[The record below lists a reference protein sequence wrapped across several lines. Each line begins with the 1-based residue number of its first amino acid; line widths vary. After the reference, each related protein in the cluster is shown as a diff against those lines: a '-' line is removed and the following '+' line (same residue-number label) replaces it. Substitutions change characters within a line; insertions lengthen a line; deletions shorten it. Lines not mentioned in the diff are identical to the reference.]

1 MQRRHALS
9 ILEDLIERIAFEAFD
24 IGIFTIYTNT
34 GRALQRPVKDQYP
47 HLVAVGRVSQKVE
60 IVGMVET
67 DESLRDSAAAV
78 RRWRALDHLQA
89 AAYLYVSQRPQR
101 RRAYAVPARDRS
113 HFRFPA
119 LLVRRRD
126 VMPRALLRL
135 MRRLGF
141 PGSHT

>member
-1 MQRRHALS
+1 MNGTTTRPV

-47 HLVAVGRVSQKVE
+47 HLVAVGRVSQQVE

-67 DESLRDSAAAV
+67 DESLHDLTAAM

-89 AAYLYVSQRPQR
+89 AAYLYVPKGRG
-101 RRAYAVPARDRS
+101 ADARTLCLRETIPISD
-113 HFRFPA
+113 FRHYWFEGETLCLERCFA
-119 LLVRRRD
+119 
-126 VMPRALLRL
+126 
-135 MRRLGF
+135 
-141 PGSHT
+141 